1 MRSLSVFLCVLLCVT
16 LGCGSAA
23 KQPYEPPDDL
33 PTEMVDGEDKLPEDS
48 GP

>member
-1 MRSLSVFLCVLLCVT
+1 MRSLSVFLSVVLLIIV
-16 LGCGSAA
+16 GCGPTA

-33 PTEMVDGEDKLPEDS
+33 PTETVDGEDKLPEDA